1 MNASRLAGFGLTIA
15 LAPLSAY
22 AQQTPAPPR
31 DTASLAA
38 LQRAAREHDPRLRQ
52 INLLTAQARLR
63 DENIVA
69 DRKPTVSLDALSQY
83 QSRVAEF
90 PLTLP
95 GGPVIPRPPNDTY
108 DAKVSTQ
115 YRLYDATIAPRRAVE
130 HAQLIESQARINT
143 SLYSLRQDVNDAFFA
158 ILHSDAQ
165 RVELETTLTDLQ
177 AQIEVA
183 AARVREGTALPS
195 EANTLRAEL
204 LRRRQS
210 ISELNASRAAAVD
223 LLADL
228 TGQPVTTVAFTLPAI
243 DLDFTRAGAMIDST
257 SGRPEV
263 EQFART
269 RELLN
274 RQRDA
279 RAAQDKPR
287 FSAFGKAGYG
297 KPGLNPLNNTFQ
309 SYWLAGVQGQWT
321 PWNWGT
327 TDREREVLAIQQQIV
342 SADEQAF
349 RDAVRRATRHDLE
362 TMQRLEH
369 ELASDDE
376 IIALRETV
384 LAEARARF
392 TEAVIT
398 SAEFIDRETDVL
410 SARVTRSLHR
420 VELAQARARFLTTLG
435 IETR

>member
-1 MNASRLAGFGLTIA
+1 MNASRLSILGLLIV
-15 LAPLSAY
+15 LAPASY
-22 AQQTPAPPR
+22 AQDAPVPR

-52 INLLTAQARLR
+52 LNLLTSQSRLR
-63 DENIVA
+63 DETIAA
-69 DRKPTVSLDALSQY
+69 DRKPTVSLDALAQY
-83 QSRVAEF
+83 QSTVTEF

-95 GGPVIPRPPNDTY
+95 GGPVIPRPPHDTY

-115 YRLYDATIAPRRAVE
+115 YRLYDATITPRRAVE
-130 HAQLIESQARINT
+130 RAQLAESQARVNT
-143 SLYSLRQDVNDAFFA
+143 SLYALRQNVNDAFFA
-158 ILHSDAQ
+158 ILRADAQ
-165 RVELETTLTDLQ
+165 RTELETTLTDLE
-177 AQIEVA
+177 AQINVA

-195 EANTLRAEL
+195 EANVLRAEA

-210 ISELNASRAAAVD
+210 ISELNAARATAVD

-228 TGQPVTTVAFTLPAI
+228 SGQPVATIAFTLPEV
-243 DLDFTRAGAMIDST
+243 DLDYARASALVDNTR
-257 SGRPEV
+257 GRPEID
-263 EQFART
+263 QFART
-269 RELLN
+269 RELLD
-274 RQRDA
+274 RQRAA

-287 FSAFGKAGYG
+287 VSAFARAGYG
-297 KPGLNPLNNTFQ
+297 KPGLNPLNNTFD
-309 SYWLAGVQGQWT
+309 SYWLAGVQAQWT

-327 TDREREVLAIQQQIV
+327 TDREREVLEIQQQIV
-342 SADEQAF
+342 TADEQAF
-349 RDAVRRATRHDLE
+349 REALRRATRQDLE
-362 TMQRLEH
+362 TMQRLER

-384 LAEARARF
+384 LTEARARF
-392 TEAVIT
+392 SEAVIT
-398 SAEFIDRETDVL
+398 SAEFIDRQTDVL

>member
-1 MNASRLAGFGLTIA
+1 MNASRRAAFGLSIA
-15 LAPLSAY
+15 LAPLSAD
-22 AQQTPAPPR
+22 AQEVPAPR

-38 LQRAAREHDPRLRQ
+38 LQRAARERDPRLRQ
-52 INLLTAQARLR
+52 INLLTSQSRLR
-63 DENIVA
+63 DETIAA
-69 DRKPTVSLDALSQY
+69 DRKPTVALDALAQY
-83 QSRVAEF
+83 QSRVTEF

-95 GGPVIPRPPNDTY
+95 GGPVIPRPPHDTY
-108 DAKVSTQ
+108 DAKVTTQ
-115 YRLYDATIAPRRAVE
+115 YRLYDATIASRRAVE
-130 HAQLIESQARINT
+130 HAQLAESQSRVNT
-143 SLYSLRQDVNDAFFA
+143 SLYSLRQNVNDAFFA
-158 ILHSDAQ
+158 ILRSDAQ
-165 RVELETTLTDLQ
+165 RTELETTLTDLD
-177 AQIEVA
+177 AQISVA

-195 EANTLRAEL
+195 EANVLRAEL

-210 ISELNASRAAAVD
+210 ISELNAARATAVD
-223 LLADL
+223 LLTDL

-243 DLDFTRAGAMIDST
+243 DLDYGRASAMIDST
-257 SGRPEV
+257 RGRPEV
-263 EQFART
+263 EQFTRT

-287 FSAFGKAGYG
+287 VSAFGRAGYG

-309 SYWLAGVQGQWT
+309 AYWLAGVQAQWT

-327 TDREREVLAIQQQIV
+327 TDREREVLEIQQQIV
-342 SADEQAF
+342 AADEQAF
-349 RDAVRRATRHDLE
+349 RDALRRATRQDLE
-362 TMQRLEH
+362 TMQRLER

-398 SAEFIDRETDVL
+398 SAELIDRETDVL